1 MKEARTCIDHR
12 VVSGRATVAFV
23 LTLCAAL
30 LIGVRSPIMAA
41 EPQSIDRLPSG
52 LVRETSPVHAKATRG
67 WTIRDIVEIRQ
78 IRSLAVSRKLRQVAF
93 LVRQPQLDSG
103 AIRYGL
109 YVVDID
115 GSSPAR
121 KLIEAPFISDLS
133 RNPNESDWTVLA
145 DLGSGVQLYNVGDGG
160 ASLPLVVNSETAVVG
175 TWDGVVPGTD
185 EPHSTGILSY
195 EWSPD
200 GTSLWYSRLRLRS
213 PAERQSFIDQGI
225 RYDDR
230 TMAGALFHAH
240 PGELLGVELHVLT
253 QSPTS
258 DRTVAFAPS
267 VSATNLALMRRAL
280 ATAYWAQDSRHILYS
295 ATSLSTAGPFVTSQW
310 SVDVK
315 SGKIDPVPSRLPLI
329 DASPTADGSGYLS
342 VSSAP
347 DGVSHL
353 VEYGKDGNRVRDYGE
368 SRFKAV
374 GMDAELGAWRSQGGQ
389 AEILGVSYR
398 DRDGLISV
406 PDSDAATVWT
416 TVTDNISRCSFS
428 KDLSF
433 GACVRDNLTLPPEV
447 VLVEA
452 KNGSIRTLIRPNSSY
467 DDIQPLRSE
476 HATWKN
482 RYGDSSDGYIAYPPG
497 YSPPQKYP
505 AIVVT
510 HATGAR
516 NEFANRGF
524 QAEIPIQVLAEA
536 GYIVLSVNEAQA
548 SWRVRAH
555 LHESVQEGGKK
566 KIAQTQFALV
576 LDAVASMEAALQ
588 DLINRGI
595 VDRERTGIAGYSRGA
610 EVAAYVMTQSKM
622 FKAASLGD
630 GSAGVNSDGY
640 WSWGTRGGPA
650 WYESL
655 YGGSAYDSDAYVRGN
670 YRKLS
675 PAFRAHSFAGP
686 LLEQSTETMAS
697 FVFERM
703 TLLRKSGIPVELE
716 FYPNESHILWHPG
729 HAAAAMQRTVEWFN
743 YWLLGK
749 RDPSS
754 SKNEQY
760 LRWQAMNEIYN
771 ERRSATQSTQGSSL
785 PARESSR

>member
-1 MKEARTCIDHR
+1 MRAARASTDRR
-12 VVSGRATVAFV
+12 VVSARANVVFVA
-23 LTLCAAL
+23 TLCAAL
-30 LIGVRSPIMAA
+30 LIGASSPIVAT
-41 EPQSIDRLPSG
+41 ESQSIGRLPSS
-52 LVRETSPVHAKATRG
+52 LARETSPVHGKATRG
-67 WTIRDIVEIRQ
+67 WTIRDIVEIRE
-78 IRSLAVSRKLRQVAF
+78 IRSLAISQKLRQVAF
-93 LVRQPQLDSG
+93 LIRQPQLESG

-115 GSSPAR
+115 GSGPAR
-121 KLIEAPFISDLS
+121 KLLEAPFLSDLS
-133 RNPNESDWTVLA
+133 RNPDESDWTVLA
-145 DLGSGVQLYNVGDGG
+145 ELGSGVQLYNVGDGG
-160 ASLPLVVNSETAVVG
+160 ATQPLVVNSETAVVG

-185 EPHSTGILSY
+185 EPHSTGVLSY

-213 PAERQSFIDQGI
+213 IAERQSFVDRGI

-253 QSPTS
+253 RSSSS
-258 DRTVAFAPS
+258 DRTVAFAQS

-280 ATAYWAQDSRHILYS
+280 ATAYWTQDSKHILYS
-295 ATSLSTAGPFVTSQW
+295 TASISPAGPFVTSKW
-310 SVDVK
+310 SVDVE
-315 SGKIDPVPSRLPLI
+315 SGKIDSMPAGFPNL
-329 DASPTADGSGYLS
+329 DASPTADGNGYLS

-353 VEYGKDGNRVRDYGE
+353 VEYGKDGNRVRDHGE
-368 SRFKAV
+368 SRLHAV
-374 GMDAELGAWRSQGGQ
+374 GMDAELGAWRSEGGQ

-398 DRDGLISV
+398 DRDGLISI
-406 PDSDAATVWT
+406 PDSDAGRVWT

-447 VLVEA
+447 VLVEP

-482 RYGDSSDGYIAYPPG
+482 RFGDSSDGYITYPPG

-516 NEFANRGF
+516 NDFANRGF

-548 SWRVRAH
+548 SWRVRAYLNTH
-555 LHESVQEGGKK
+555 AQERGKK
-566 KIAQTQFALV
+566 KIARTQFALV

-588 DLINRGI
+588 DLIDRGM

-630 GSAGVNSDGY
+630 GAGGVNTDGY

-650 WYESL
+650 WYEAL

-670 YRKLS
+670 YQKFS

-686 LLEQSTETMAS
+686 LLEQSTETLAS
-697 FVFERM
+697 FAFERM
-703 TLLRKSGIPVELE
+703 TLLQKSGIPAELE
-716 FYPNESHILWHPG
+716 FYPNESHILWYPG
-729 HAAAAMQRTVEWFN
+729 HVAAAMQRNVDWFN

-749 RDPSS
+749 VDPSS
-754 SKNEQY
+754 SKSEQY
-760 LRWQAMNEIYN
+760 LHWQAMKEIYE
-771 ERRSATQSTQGSSL
+771 ERRSETRSAQGSS
-785 PARESSR
+785 PARESGR